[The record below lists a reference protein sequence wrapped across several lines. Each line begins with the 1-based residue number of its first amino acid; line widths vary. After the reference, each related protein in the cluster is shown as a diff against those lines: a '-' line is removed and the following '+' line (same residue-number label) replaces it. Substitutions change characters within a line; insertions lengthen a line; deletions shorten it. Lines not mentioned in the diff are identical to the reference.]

1 MTTVIKRSTG
11 EKKSTIRKID
21 GFRKKLIIPEIPKCP
36 ESEVKPKIRKMF
48 KKYNPLEEYSVRI
61 YEINIYFYEHC
72 EKKIQIDKNGRK
84 YILFWFNVYFDKFL
98 LAIEIDQ
105 KVHADKKRRIWKKL
119 GFKIVRLV
127 I

>member
-72 EKKIQIDKNGRK
+72 EEK
-84 YILFWFNVYFDKFL
+84 YKLIKMDVNTYYFDLMFIL
-98 LAIEIDQ
+98 MN
-105 KVHADKKRRIWKKL
+105 
-119 GFKIVRLV
+119 FY
-127 I
+127 